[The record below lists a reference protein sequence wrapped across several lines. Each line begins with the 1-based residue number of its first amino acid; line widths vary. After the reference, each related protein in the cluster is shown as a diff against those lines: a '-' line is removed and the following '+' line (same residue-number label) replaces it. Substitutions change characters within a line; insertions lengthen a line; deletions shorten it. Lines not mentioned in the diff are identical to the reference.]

1 MLRFSFQSHISYEE
15 FVRVYGNFVQISDAE
30 KREAKLKELYD
41 ANVPKD
47 DKKFKSKR
55 ISD

>member
-15 FVRVYGNFVQISDAE
+15 FVRIYGNFVQISDAE